1 MTNYDRTRTSFPR
14 SKKGTKGVLKMSNEK
29 AFGRLESVDVRE
41 LWKHEQYDFSAWL
54 SKPENIDYLS
64 EELGLTLTDI
74 QTEVFVGSYRCD
86 IVAKDET
93 SGIQVVIENQ
103 LEASNHDHL
112 GKIITY
118 ASGLNASVIVWIVT
132 EAKEEHRSAIE
143 WLNNH
148 TSQEISFFLIELHAY
163 KIGDSLPAPKFEVI
177 EKPNDFIKYNKVSK
191 DEGDSVSRARR
202 FEFWTKF
209 NEVLIESGKP
219 FNIRKPST
227 DHWYDVAIGTS
238 SAHIAINLVNKGGK
252 IVLELYIPDD
262 KPLFDMLHEQQAE
275 IESELGMSFE
285 WERLDKKKASRI
297 KYDISGL
304 NFDDQSNY
312 PELMEQV
319 IECVKKMRHTFQ
331 KRIKAY

>member
-1 MTNYDRTRTSFPR
+1 MSD
-14 SKKGTKGVLKMSNEK
+14 TKE
-29 AFGRLESVDVRE
+29 FGRLISVDVRE
-41 LWKHEQYDFSAWL
+41 LWKHEQYDFSVWL
-54 SKPENIDYLS
+54 AKPENIDYLS
-64 EELGLTLTDI
+64 DELGLTLTDI
-74 QTEVFVGSYRCD
+74 QTEVFVGNYRCD

-103 LEASNHDHL
+103 LEVSNHDHL

-118 ASGLNASVIVWIVT
+118 ASGLNASVVVWIVT

-177 EKPNDFIKYNKVSK
+177 EKPNDFIKYNKANK
-191 DEGDSVSRARR
+191 DEGDTVSRARR

-209 NEVLIESGKP
+209 NEVLVEKGRP
-219 FNIRKPST
+219 FNVRKPST

-238 SAHIAINLVNKGGK
+238 RAHISITLVNKEGK

-262 KPLFDMLHEQQAE
+262 KPLFDMLHEQQVE
-275 IESELGMSFE
+275 IENELNMSFE

-297 KYDISGL
+297 KYAILGL
-304 NFDDQSNY
+304 NFEDQSNY
-312 PELMEQV
+312 AELMDKA
-319 IECVKKMRHTFQ
+319 IECVLKMRSTF
-331 KRIKAY
+331 KKYI

>member
-1 MTNYDRTRTSFPR
+1 MSD
-14 SKKGTKGVLKMSNEK
+14 TKV
-29 AFGRLESVDVRE
+29 FGHLVNIDVRE

-54 SKPENIDYLS
+54 AKPENIDYLS
-64 EELGLTLTDI
+64 DELGLTLTDI
-74 QTEVFVGSYRCD
+74 QTEVFVGNYRCD

-148 TSQEISFFLIELHAY
+148 TSQEISFFLIEIHAY

-177 EKPNDFIKYNKVSK
+177 EKPNDFIKYNKANK
-191 DEGDSVSRARR
+191 DEGDTVSHARR

-209 NEVLIESGKP
+209 NEVLVEKGRP
-219 FNIRKPST
+219 FNVRKPST

-238 SAHIAINLVNKGGK
+238 RAHISITLVNKEGK

-262 KPLFDMLHEQQAE
+262 KPLFNMLHEQKEE
-275 IESELGMSFE
+275 IENELDMSFE

-297 KYDISGL
+297 KYAIPGL
-304 NFDDQSNY
+304 NFEDQSNY
-312 PELMEQV
+312 AELMDKA
-319 IECVKKMRHTFQ
+319 IECVLKMRNTFQ
-331 KRIKAY
+331 KRI